1 MSGILENDI
10 EQILINE
17 EDLGKRVQELGKQI
31 AADYADKELLMVCI
45 LRGAAVFY
53 ADLARA
59 IDLPLHMNFMAVSSY
74 ANAAESSG
82 AVRIYYDLNEDIK
95 GRDVLIVEDIIDT
108 GLTLKYLCENLAARR
123 PASLKTCCLL
133 DKPARRKVDFSPDYI
148 GFEVPD
154 EFIIGYGIDYAEG
167 YRNLPY
173 IASLKHEV
181 YEK

>member
-1 MSGILENDI
+1 MGRMMENDVDR
-10 EQILINE
+10 ILINE
-17 EDLGKRVQELGKQI
+17 EELKKRIPELGRRI
-31 AADYADKELLMVCI
+31 AADYAGRELLMVCI

-59 IDLPLHMNFMAVSSY
+59 INLPLHMNFMAVSSY
-74 ANAAESSG
+74 ANAVESSG
-82 AVRIYYDLNEDIK
+82 AVRIFYDLNEDISGK
-95 GRDVLIVEDIIDT
+95 DVLIVEDIIDT
-108 GLTLKYLCENLAARR
+108 GLTLKYLCENLHARK

-133 DKPARRKVDFSPDYI
+133 DKPARRKVDFTPDYI

-154 EFIIGYGIDYAEG
+154 EFIVGYGIDYAES

-173 IASLKHEV
+173 IAALKREV